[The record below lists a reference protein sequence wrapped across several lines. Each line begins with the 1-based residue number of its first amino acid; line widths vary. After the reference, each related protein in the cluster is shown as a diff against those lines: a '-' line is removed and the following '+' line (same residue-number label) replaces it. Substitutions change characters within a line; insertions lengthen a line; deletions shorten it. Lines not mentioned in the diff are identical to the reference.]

1 MNRKL
6 SQLFIVALFSTLFVA
21 KSWAE
26 VVVIVNPSVSATVST
41 KDISRIFLGKSKSLP
56 GGHKVKPLSLSDGNA
71 ARDEFKEKV
80 LKKSNSQLKSYW
92 SKLIFTGKGQPPKEL
107 GSDADMI
114 AKISSDPGSIGY
126 ISKESV
132 TDAVKVLASF

>member
-1 MNRKL
+1 MNNKL

-26 VVVIVNPSVSATVST
+26 VVVIVNPSVSASVST

-56 GGHKVKPLSLSDGNA
+56 GGHKVKPLSLSEGNA
-71 ARDEFKEKV
+71 ARDEFNEKV
-80 LKKSNSQLKSYW
+80 LKKSSSQLKSYW

-114 AKISSDPGSIGY
+114 AKVSSDAGSIGY

>member
-6 SQLFIVALFSTLFVA
+6 SPMIIAVLFSTLFVA

-26 VVVIVNPSVSATVST
+26 VVVIVHPSVSATASA

-56 GGHKVKPLSLSDGNA
+56 GGHKVKPVSLSNGNS
-71 ARDEFKEKV
+71 ARDEFNEKV

-107 GSDADMI
+107 GSAADVVT
-114 AKISSDPGSIGY
+114 KVSSDPGSIGY
-126 ISKESV
+126 VSKESV

>member
-1 MNRKL
+1 MSNKL
-6 SQLFIVALFSTLFVA
+6 SQLIIAALFTSLFVA

-26 VVVIVNPSVSATVST
+26 VVVVVHPSVSATAST
-41 KDISRIFLGKSKSLP
+41 KEISRVFLGKSKSLP
-56 GGHKVKPLSLSDGNA
+56 GGYKVKPVSLSEGNS
-71 ARDEFKEKV
+71 AREEFNEKV

-107 GSDADMI
+107 GSDADVI
-114 AKISSDPGSIGY
+114 AKVSSDPGSIGY

>member
-6 SQLFIVALFSTLFVA
+6 SQLFIVALFSTFFVA

-26 VVVIVNPSVSATVST
+26 VVVIVNPSVSAAVSA

-71 ARDEFKEKV
+71 ARDEFNEKV

-107 GSDADMI
+107 GSDADMVNQV
-114 AKISSDPGSIGY
+114 SSDPGSIGY
-126 ISKESV
+126 ISKENV
-132 TDAVKVLASF
+132 TDAVKVLATF

>member
-6 SQLFIVALFSTLFVA
+6 SQLFVVALFSTFFVA

-26 VVVIVNPSVSATVST
+26 VVVIVNPSVSATVSA

-71 ARDEFKEKV
+71 ARDEFNEKV

-114 AKISSDPGSIGY
+114 AKISSDPGGIGY

-132 TDAVKVLASF
+132 TDTVKVLVSF

>member
-6 SQLFIVALFSTLFVA
+6 SQLFIVALFSMFFVA

-26 VVVIVNPSVSATVST
+26 IVVIVNPSVSATVSA

-71 ARDEFKEKV
+71 ARDEFNEKV

-132 TDAVKVLASF
+132 TDAVKVLVSF